1 MKYMVILCDGMAD
14 WGIPELGGKTPLAAS
29 FAPHMDWLASH
40 GKMGMVKTVP
50 EGMNP
55 GSDVANLS
63 VLGYDPK
70 TYYSGRS
77 PLEAV
82 SMGVEMSPEDVSFR
96 CNLVTLDPA
105 EGEIPYAE
113 RTILDHS
120 SDEISTEEAA
130 QLLAAVRPI
139 FKEAGDSLHLGVSY
153 RHCYLKKNGELG
165 SCCTPPH
172 DILGKTIGSYLPQG
186 TYGKQLTEMMQ
197 ASYEILKDHPVNQRR
212 MARGLKPANSCW
224 FWGEGRKPNLAPF
237 RELYGLAG
245 AVVCAVDLI
254 RGIALCAGMEH
265 IAVEGATGAI
275 HTNFYGKG
283 QAALEALRQGKD
295 FVFVHIESPD
305 ECGHKGDAL
314 AKVDSIATIDE
325 KVIGPVLTGLEELG
339 EAFSIL
345 VLPDHPTPVAIRTHT
360 AEPIPFVY
368 YRSAMGTETLASR
381 RFTEEAA
388 RETGYALS
396 GGPALLQE
404 FLGKSLLEKARR

>member
-1 MKYMVILCDGMAD
+1 MKYAVILCDGMAD
-14 WGIPELGGKTPLAAS
+14 WPIPEFDNQTPLAAS
-29 FAPHMDWLASH
+29 FTPHMDWLATH
-40 GKMGMVKTVP
+40 GKMGMVRTVP
-50 EGMNP
+50 EGMSP

-70 TYYSGRS
+70 VYYSGRS

-82 SMGVEMSPEDVSFR
+82 SMGVEMSPDAVSFR

-105 EGEIPYAE
+105 EGEIPYAK

-120 SDEISTEEAA
+120 SDEITTEEAA
-130 QLLAAVRPI
+130 QLLTAVKPI
-139 FKEAGDSLHLGVSY
+139 LKEAGDSLHLGVSY
-153 RHCYLKKNGELG
+153 RHCYLKEKGELG
-165 SCCTPPH
+165 SRCTPPH
-172 DILGKTIGSYLPQG
+172 DILGKTIGDYLPQG
-186 TYGKQLTEMMQ
+186 TYGTQLTEMMK
-197 ASYEILKDHPVNQRR
+197 ASYEILKAHPINQQR
-212 MARGLKPANSCW
+212 MAQGLKPANSCW
-224 FWGEGRKPNLAPF
+224 FWGEGRKPNLTPF
-237 RELYGLAG
+237 RELYGLDG

-283 QAALEALRQGKD
+283 QAALDALKRGKD

-305 ECGHKGDAL
+305 ECGHKGDAQ

-325 KVIGPVLTGLEELG
+325 KVIGPVLRGLEGMDED
-339 EAFSIL
+339 FSIL

-368 YRSAMGTETLASR
+368 YRSAMGAETLASR
-381 RFTEEAA
+381 RFTEAAA
-388 RETGYALS
+388 RAIGYTVS
-396 GGPALLQE
+396 SGPALLQE
-404 FLGKSLLEKARR
+404 FLGK

>member
-1 MKYMVILCDGMAD
+1 MKYVVILCDGMAD
-14 WGIPELGGKTPLAAS
+14 WQIPELENQTPLAVS
-29 FAPHMDWLASH
+29 HTPHMDGLARR

-63 VLGYDPK
+63 VLGYDPFV
-70 TYYSGRS
+70 YYSGRS

-82 SMGVEMSPEDVSFR
+82 SIGVTMSSDDVSFR
-96 CNLVTLDPA
+96 CNLVTLDPT
-105 EGEIPYAE
+105 EGEIPYEA

-120 SDEISTEEAA
+120 ADEITTEEAA
-130 QLLAAVRPI
+130 QLLAAVKPI
-139 FKEAGDSLHLGVSY
+139 LKEAGDGLHLGVSY
-153 RHCYLKKNGELG
+153 RHCYLKEGGKLG
-165 SCCTPPH
+165 TDCTPPH
-172 DILGKTIGSYLPQG
+172 DILGKTIGSYLPKG
-186 TYGKQLTEMMQ
+186 TYGAQLTQMMKD
-197 ASYEILKDHPVNQRR
+197 SYDILKDHPVNQAR

-237 RELYGLAG
+237 HKLYGLAG

-283 QAALEALRQGKD
+283 QAALQALANGKD

-305 ECGHKGDAL
+305 ECGHKGDAQ
-314 AKVDSIATIDE
+314 AKIDSIATIDE
-325 KVIGPVLTGLEELG
+325 KVIGPVLAGLEEMG

-360 AEPIPFVY
+360 AESVPFVY
-368 YRSAMGTETLASR
+368 YRSSMKEGVLQNR
-381 RFTEEAA
+381 VFTEEAA
-388 RETGYALS
+388 KATGLVLTS
-396 GGPALLQE
+396 GPALLGE
-404 FLGKSLLEKARR
+404 FLEK